1 MNGARQKWDADDELH
16 DKLESAALRVHFGD
30 ANDELT
36 NQTTVP
42 SINVTG
48 DDHHT
53 IPLQRQTAKGLLLSV
68 AIHTLVVLLCAFV
81 ATDIESRLDAIL
93 DRDAIVASF
102 SDRDF
107 LDEDALVP
115 HGSKMILDPS
125 SGPAASQ
132 QILPASIV
140 ELTDD
145 GPPQTISP
153 EDVAPAFAD
162 DGKQKNGT
170 GSGGVEEFRYQK
182 PQGGRSITKGSFT
195 VWTEPLDPIPNQ
207 PYIIVVQFRVPEGLD
222 SFPKSDLVIDVVGTD
237 NFHLRLPDPR
247 RGFKLIGE
255 LPVINSETQ
264 LLIPIPGADSLVQDA
279 IQIESRKILEE
290 KQSMLIEF

>member
-1 MNGARQKWDADDELH
+1 MNSVRQKWDADDELH
-16 DKLESAALRVHFGD
+16 NKLESAALRVHFGD
-30 ANDELT
+30 VNDDLT
-36 NQTTVP
+36 NQTTIT
-42 SINVTG
+42 SIEVMG
-48 DDHHT
+48 DNHCLT
-53 IPLQRQTAKGLLLSV
+53 LPRRQTAKGLLLSV
-68 AIHTLVVLLCAFV
+68 AIHILVVLLCALV

-93 DRDAIVASF
+93 NRDAIMASF
-102 SDRDF
+102 SDQES
-107 LDEDALVP
+107 LDEEALVP
-115 HGSKMILDPS
+115 QGSKMILDPS

-132 QILPASIV
+132 QQLPASIV

-145 GPPQTISP
+145 GPPQSISP
-153 EDVAPAFAD
+153 EDVAPAIAD

-182 PQGGRSITKGSFT
+182 PQGGRSVTKGSFT

-222 SFPKSDLVIDVVGTD
+222 AFPKSDLVIDVVGTD

-247 RGFKLIGE
+247 RGLKLIGE